1 LFLGKKSRQVF
12 NELKMQVIVIMII
25 FTHEIRKVSN
35 KLILIEIN
43 VQLMILNQDKTKGPL
58 KLLTKEL
65 EAKLGDMLHVQAYQ
79 KVCFC
84 SFHRVI

>member
-1 LFLGKKSRQVF
+1 MFLGKKSRQVF
-12 NELKMQVIVIMII
+12 YELKMQVIVIMII